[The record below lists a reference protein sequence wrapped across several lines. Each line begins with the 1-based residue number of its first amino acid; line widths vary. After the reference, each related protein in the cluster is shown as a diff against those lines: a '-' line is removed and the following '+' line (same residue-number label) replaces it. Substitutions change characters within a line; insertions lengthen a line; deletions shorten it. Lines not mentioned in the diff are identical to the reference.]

1 MKVLIVNKFF
11 YPRGGDCV
19 VAMATRRMLV
29 EKGHEV
35 RVFAM
40 SYPDNEPL
48 ADVAGYAS
56 RIDFGG
62 SVSDKLRA
70 TMRLLG
76 KGDIEKSAAAVLDS
90 FRPDVVHLHNVHSYL
105 SPLIGELAHRRGIRV
120 VWTLHDYKLLCP
132 SYSCR
137 RPSGDNC
144 EECFSGNF
152 KVVKYSCMKGSR
164 LQSVLADLEAR
175 VWSRERLQR
184 MTDLFI
190 APSAFMH
197 NKMLEGG
204 FPRKKLMTICNFID
218 PVKLDHIR
226 RSGVVDDPEDYFC
239 YVGRLSDEKG
249 TETMLRAAAESGVRL
264 KVAGVGPI
272 LEEMKARY
280 ADTPAIEFL
289 GHLGRTEVVE
299 LLRSAK
305 ASVLP
310 SEWYENNPLGV
321 IESLC
326 CGTPV
331 IGAAIGGIPELLDE
345 TNGITFS
352 SGNSEELTSVF
363 RNFGHRNSFPRRR
376 ISEEAMTRFCRD
388 THYGLLMKAYR
399 GTLTDRPKKVSC

>member
-1 MKVLIVNKFF
+1 MRVLIVNKFF

-19 VAMATRRMLV
+19 VAMATRRMLADH
-29 EKGHEV
+29 GHEV

-40 SYPDNEPL
+40 DYPDNDTIPD
-48 ADVAGYAS
+48 AAGYAS
-56 RIDFGG
+56 RVDFGG
-62 SVSDKLRA
+62 GASARLRA
-70 TMRLLG
+70 SARLFG
-76 KGDIEKSAAAVLDS
+76 KGDIVKSASEVLDS

-105 SPLIGELAHRRGIRV
+105 SPLIGELAHKRGIRV

-137 RPSGDNC
+137 RPSGENC
-144 EECFSGNF
+144 EECFSGRL
-152 KVVKYSCMKGSR
+152 KVVKYSCLKGSR
-164 LQSVLADLEAR
+164 MKSILADMEAR
-175 VWSRERLQR
+175 VWNRNRLQK

-204 FPRKKLMTICNFID
+204 FSRKKLTVVCNFID
-218 PVKLDHIR
+218 PVKFDCIR
-226 RSGVVDDPEDYFC
+226 RCGVEENPRDYFC

-249 TETMLRAAAESGVRL
+249 TETMLGAAAEAGVSL
-264 KVAGVGPI
+264 KVAGDGPL
-272 LEEMKARY
+272 LEEMRKKY

-289 GHLGRTEVVE
+289 GRLGREDVVR

-331 IGAAIGGIPELLDE
+331 IGARIGGIPELLDE
-345 TNGITFS
+345 TNGITFT
-352 SGNSEELTSVF
+352 SGNQEELTSIF
-363 RNFGHRNSFPRRR
+363 RNFDHRNSFPRRM
-376 ISEEAMTRFCRD
+376 ISDKAMDDFCRD
-388 THYGLLMKAYR
+388 THYKLLMDAYS
-399 GTLTDRPKKVSC
+399 GKC